1 MYTSNDA
8 LFCVLHS
15 SEYNLESRRLIYY
28 MYVYQLAGL
37 DFKFKYRI
45 DASGLICK
53 PLNDYLGAVV
63 NSDKVI
69 VNDGIISLTS
79 EGRFYHDNIMLTAS
93 EWDKVNYI
101 RNVLDSMNEQELYFV
116 CIVDM
121 FVYDVLAKFGV
132 DGLIS
137 QKNKIKKSISA
148 LSKAYTDD
156 NFDSAL
162 KFIRIVKGEIKNE
175 F

>member
-93 EWDKVNYI
+93 EWDKD
-101 RNVLDSMNEQELYFV
+101 R
-116 CIVDM
+116 
-121 FVYDVLAKFGV
+121 
-132 DGLIS
+132 
-137 QKNKIKKSISA
+137 KS
-148 LSKAYTDD
+148 
-156 NFDSAL
+156 
-162 KFIRIVKGEIKNE
+162 VV
-175 F
+175 